1 MPVSDWA
8 AWKYMPL
15 GTIIDIKYLKL
26 FYNEQCDQK

>member
-8 AWKYMPL
+8 AWKYMLP

-26 FYNEQCDQK
+26 FYSEQCDQK